1 MAPRRPAPALDP
13 GAARS
18 LGAPAAAGRTQ
29 PASSDVDLLHDLQ
42 RAAGNAAVASY
53 LSGRRALQREPKDVK
68 TPPTAEAQDL
78 AAYND
83 TRKRHDHNRG
93 VVQAWLKAGAAQKDD
108 RRLRNSC
115 EWANA
120 GHTKL
125 YIVTK
130 THDSRKRSAD
140 AGHPG
145 GVAWFSFPAG
155 EISASASYY
164 TRRASPADAWDNTN
178 IHFEDHDSTDGF
190 GGGPTGVIGLMETAL
205 DQGAGHFYRILK
217 HEVQHVADDHG
228 TTEIERY
235 KTEFRAFW
243 MGSGEFNSVSPTDK
257 EEHLGWTWN
266 ARQWAIFDNLYGDP
280 VYGWLKTAWDA
291 ENGEPNRSKRGFQRA
306 VVAFS
311 LPASINPANSLRTD
325 DFYQAVKATSPADC
339 TADSPA
345 QPNANVS
352 AVRAELGKLD
362 AADRHDIHLNRLFG
376 DVLATH
382 LRGTVLDE
390 VRAALSK

>member
-1 MAPRRPAPALDP
+1 MASPRPAPALEPD
-13 GAARS
+13 GARPPAIGRERPARS
-18 LGAPAAAGRTQ
+18 
-29 PASSDVDLLHDLQ
+29 DVHLLHDLQ
-42 RAAGNAAVASY
+42 RTAGNAAIASY
-53 LSGRRALQREPKDVK
+53 LSDRRALQREPKDDK
-68 TPPTAEAQDL
+68 TQAAADARDI

-83 TRKRHDHNRG
+83 TRKRHDHNRS
-93 VVQAWLKAGAAQKDD
+93 VVQTWLTAGAAQKDD

-130 THDSRKRSAD
+130 THDSRARCHD
-140 AGHPG
+140 AGHAG

-164 TRRASPADAWDNTN
+164 TRRASAADAWDNTN
-178 IHFEDHDSTDGF
+178 IHFEDRDSTDGF
-190 GGGPTGVIGLMETAL
+190 GGGPAGVIGLMESTL

-228 TTEIERY
+228 TTDIELY

-243 MGSGEFNSVSPTDK
+243 MGSGEFNSVSATDR
-257 EEHLGWTWN
+257 EEHLGWKWN

-291 ENGEPNRSKRGFQRA
+291 EDAERNRAKRTFQKA
-306 VVAFS
+306 VVSFS

-325 DFYQAVKATSPADC
+325 DLYQAVKATSPDDC

-345 QPNANVS
+345 QPNPKVS
-352 AVRAELGKLD
+352 AVRAALGRLD
-362 AADRHDIHLNRLFG
+362 AADRQDIHLNRLFG
-376 DVLATH
+376 DVLTTH
-382 LRGTVLDE
+382 LGGTVLDE
-390 VRAALSK
+390 VRAALAK